1 MVFQI
6 KKKFHWNFNLSDKS
20 NFVTKNTFE
29 KEDLLKQHVKKILE
43 KKDLSDFDSLNSLFS
58 ELKEELKNM
67 EKDQI

>member
-1 MVFQI
+1 M
-6 KKKFHWNFNLSDKS
+6 
-20 NFVTKNTFE
+20 TKNTFE
-29 KEDLLKQHVKKILE
+29 KEDLLKEHVKKILE